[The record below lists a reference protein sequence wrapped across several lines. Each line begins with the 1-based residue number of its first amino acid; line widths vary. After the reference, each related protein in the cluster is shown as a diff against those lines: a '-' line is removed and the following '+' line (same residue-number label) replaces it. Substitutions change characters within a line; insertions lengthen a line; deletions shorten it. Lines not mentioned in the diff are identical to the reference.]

1 MMESFP
7 DHSFIWYLSLAIA
20 LLGTGVIAGLLAG
33 LLGVGGGI
41 VIVPVL
47 YHVFTLL
54 GIDETLKMHIAVGTS
69 LATIVPTSIASSIA
83 HYKKGNIDKNLVSQ
97 LIPGVLVGVIVGTYS
112 SGLISSGALTI
123 IFAVIALM
131 VSGNMI
137 LGSKSFQI
145 SDGLPSRPGTTL
157 IATCIGSLSALM
169 GIGGGTLSVP
179 ILNAFKVPMHKAVGT
194 GAALGILISIPGSAG
209 FIYNGLG
216 AENLPPLSIG
226 YLNLIGFALITPTT
240 MKMAPIGAEIGHK
253 IDQNLLKKLF
263 AVFLGLT
270 SLKMFYALI

>member
-137 LGSKSFQI
+137 LGSKSVQI
-145 SDGLPSRPGTTL
+145 SDRLPSRPGTTL

-194 GAALGILISIPGSAG
+194 GSALGILISIPGSAG

>member
-20 LLGTGVIAGLLAG
+20 LLSTGVIAGLLAG

-145 SDGLPSRPGTTL
+145 SDRLPSRHGTTL

>member
-1 MMESFP
+1 MESFP

-145 SDGLPSRPGTTL
+145 SDRLPSRPGTTL

>member
-20 LLGTGVIAGLLAG
+20 LLSTGVIAGLLAG

-145 SDGLPSRPGTTL
+145 NDRLPSRPGTTL

>member
-20 LLGTGVIAGLLAG
+20 LLSTGVIAGLLAG

-54 GIDETLKMHIAVGTS
+54 GIDETLKMHIAIGTS

-97 LIPGVLVGVIVGTYS
+97 LIPGVLIGVIVGTYS

-145 SDGLPSRPGTTL
+145 SDSLPSRPGTTL

>member
-1 MMESFP
+1 MIESFP

-20 LLGTGVIAGLLAG
+20 LLATGVIAGLLAG

-54 GIDETLKMHIAVGTS
+54 GIDESLKMHIAVGTS

-112 SGLISSGALTI
+112 SGLISSGTLTI

-131 VSGNMI
+131 VAVNMI

-145 SDGLPSRPGTTL
+145 SDRLPSKPGTAL

-209 FIYNGLG
+209 FIYNGLS

-253 IDQNLLKKLF
+253 IDQNLLKRLF

>member
-112 SGLISSGALTI
+112 SGLISSGTLTI

-137 LGSKSFQI
+137 LGSKSFRI
-145 SDGLPSRPGTTL
+145 SDRLPSRPGTTV

>member
-20 LLGTGVIAGLLAG
+20 LLSTGVIAGLLAG

-97 LIPGVLVGVIVGTYS
+97 LIPGVLIGVIVGTYS

-145 SDGLPSRPGTTL
+145 SDSLPSRPGTTL

-194 GAALGILISIPGSAG
+194 GAALGVLISIPGSAG

>member
-145 SDGLPSRPGTTL
+145 SDRLPSGPGTTL
-157 IATCIGSLSALM
+157 IATCIGSLSAMM

>member
-1 MMESFP
+1 MESFP

-145 SDGLPSRPGTTL
+145 NDRLPSRPGTTL

-194 GAALGILISIPGSAG
+194 GAALGVLISIPGSAG
-209 FIYNGLG
+209 FIYNCLG

-270 SLKMFYALI
+270 SLKMFFALI

>member
-145 SDGLPSRPGTTL
+145 SDRLPSRPGTTL

>member
-7 DHSFIWYLSLAIA
+7 DHSFIWYLSLATA
-20 LLGTGVIAGLLAG
+20 LLSTGVIAGLLAG

-54 GIDETLKMHIAVGTS
+54 GIDETLKMHIAIGTS

-97 LIPGVLVGVIVGTYS
+97 LIPGVLIGVIVGTYS

-145 SDGLPSRPGTTL
+145 SDSLPSRPGTTL

>member
-1 MMESFP
+1 MIESFP
-7 DHSFIWYLSLAIA
+7 DHSFIWYLSLAVA
-20 LLGTGVIAGLLAG
+20 LLTTGVIAGLLAG

-112 SGLISSGALTI
+112 SGLISSGTLTI

-131 VSGNMI
+131 VAVNMI

-145 SDGLPSRPGTTL
+145 SDRLPPRPGTTL

-194 GAALGILISIPGSAG
+194 GAALGILISVPGAAG
-209 FIYNGLG
+209 FIYNGLS

-253 IDQNLLKKLF
+253 IDQNLLKRLF